1 MAEKNRWLLLI
12 HQIPRT
18 PSYLRVKIWRRLQQL
33 GTFAIKN
40 SVYALPAS
48 EQALEDL
55 VWVVREIEQGGGEAS
70 ICEARFVQGL
80 SDGQVEAAFRA
91 ARDVDY
97 RAIASDARRLA
108 QARRGSKAEPADGE
122 GISDEAERLKRRLA
136 EITAIDFFGAA
147 ARTEAVES
155 VARLERGAAR
165 AKRRDRPSVGSLKR
179 KTWVTR
185 RDVFVDRMASAWL
198 IKRFIDPSA
207 RFKFVPAKRYEP
219 RAGELRFD
227 MFGGEFTHE
236 GDRCTFEVLIE
247 RAGLSDHGLVAISQ
261 MVHDIDLKDSK
272 YGRAET
278 AGIERVLQGIV
289 LANKSDGA
297 RLERSAPIFDD
308 LYRLFDKRKAR

>member
-33 GTFAIKN
+33 GALAIKN
-40 SVYALPAS
+40 SVYAMPLS

-80 SDGQVEAAFRA
+80 SDMQVEAGFSA
-91 ARDVDY
+91 ARDAEYGAIVAEARQLARTAGG
-97 RAIASDARRLA
+97 RAAKAGAAASADEIA
-108 QARRGSKAEPADGE
+108 
-122 GISDEAERLKRRLA
+122 RLKRRLA
-136 EITAIDFFGAA
+136 DVTAIDFFGAR
-147 ARTEAVES
+147 ARAQAVD
-155 VARLERGAAR
+155 ALAKLERPPGKA
-165 AKRRDRPSVGSLKR
+165 RRDGPAPVGRLKG

-198 IKRFIDPSA
+198 IKRFIDPAA
-207 RFKFVPAKRYEP
+207 RFKFVPGRRYDP
-219 RAGELRFD
+219 RAGEVRFD

-236 GDRCTFEVLIE
+236 GDRCTFEVLME
-247 RAGLSDHGLVAISQ
+247 RAGLRDAGLAAVAQ
-261 MVHDIDLKDSK
+261 LVHDIDLKDGQ
-272 YGRAET
+272 YGRPET
-278 AGIERVLQGIV
+278 AGVERVLQGV
-289 LANKSDGA
+289 VMANAADKA

-308 LYRLFDKRKAR
+308 LHRLFAKKRGR